1 MALTGSVKP
10 EGCMTSLAYH
20 KGYIAGQQGFG
31 EKANPY
37 PVDTYEY
44 ANWSRGNLQYW
55 IEMGD
60 FQAGCI

>member
-1 MALTGSVKP
+1 
-10 EGCMTSLAYH
+10 MTSLAYH

-60 FQAGCI
+60 FQAEAL